1 MDSVS
6 ANNYILWSSENADGQ
21 SLNETSALRS
31 LIRFFFPTSKF
42 LFYFIPPSVL
52 VLKPVVKCSGGS
64 VVYW

>member
-21 SLNETSALRS
+21 SLNETSALGS
-31 LIRFFFPTSKF
+31 LTRFFFPTSKF
-42 LFYFIPPSVL
+42 LFCFIPPSVL
-52 VLKPVVKCSGGS
+52 VLKVVKCLGGS